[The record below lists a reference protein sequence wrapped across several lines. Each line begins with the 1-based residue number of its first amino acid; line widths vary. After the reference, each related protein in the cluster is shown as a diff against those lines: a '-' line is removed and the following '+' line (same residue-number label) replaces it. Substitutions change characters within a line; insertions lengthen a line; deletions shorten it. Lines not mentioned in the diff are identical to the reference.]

1 MPWTVCDGTATFSAE
16 QAPFFVL
23 VAEKDKPILQYSEMV
38 KNSEIK
44 SILLLWSASMTRI
57 EMLVTFRSSIRM
69 LDLKYEKTD

>member
-1 MPWTVCDGTATFSAE
+1 MSYLL
-16 QAPFFVL
+16 FFVL
-23 VAEKDKPILQYSEMV
+23 GVEKDKPILQYSEMV

-44 SILLLWSASMTRI
+44 STLLLWSASMTKI